1 MKRNKKKNSKSMSSK
16 IALIT
21 ILIIIATVSILSA
34 FTYSA
39 QKKAVDDQLKSDVAN
54 NVNQLVSDLNS
65 YNQTVQIVEESL
77 QSNNLKLAKSV
88 RETLSGQD
96 SYSTEELA
104 AISNRIGVSE
114 INVMNGQGIMEFSSN
129 PDLIGYKYNSS
140 EQSAPFMEAIT
151 NKNFELAQEPSIRG
165 ADNKMFMYIGV
176 ARQDS
181 EGMFQLGM
189 ESVEYQ
195 KVVESVN
202 LQNEVEKNAFA
213 ETGFSFIVNAKGM
226 IIAHPQ
232 KDFVG
237 KSVTDLSFGDSIG
250 SDQKGDFFY
259 EESGKSKYLAFE
271 RISDGHLIIA
281 TVDVDDYVGSLHSL
295 MFKLIACGIIIII
308 ISIFFMLFYSKRNIA
323 APLKEVQHAMEQIA
337 SGNLSHTYNTGRRDE
352 IGQMF
357 TYLNQMS
364 DSLKELIGSISD
376 NSEQVAA
383 SAEELAANAEQT
395 GKATEQIALAVQEVA
410 AGTDKQTQSVEDSSI
425 IINKLAIGIQ
435 EIADSAQHV
444 TANAADTLERT
455 DEGTKNIQLA
465 VEQMNAISDTFGDLS
480 GSVKVLGDRSS
491 EISQIVQ
498 VITEI
503 SSQTNLLAL
512 NAAIEAARAGE
523 QGKGFAVVADE
534 VRKLA
539 EQSSNSARQIAQL
552 ISAIQE
558 ETDKTVQSMDLAAK
572 EVAEGIGV
580 VNSSG
585 ESFAKISHS
594 VNEVGNQIQQVSSSV
609 QQISAATEQVV
620 HSINLISEVAET
632 AADGTQNVSA
642 ATQEQLASMEEI
654 SASAFSLTNRAEEL
668 QQAIGKFKI

>member
-1 MKRNKKKNSKSMSSK
+1 MKRNKKKNSNSMSSK

-39 QKKAVDDQLKSDVAN
+39 QKKAVDDQLKSDAAN
-54 NVNQLVSDLNS
+54 NVDQLVSDLNS
-65 YNQTVQIVEESL
+65 YNQTVQIVKESL
-77 QSNNLKLAKSV
+77 QSNNLKLAKSI
-88 RETLSGQD
+88 RETLLGQD

-104 AISNRIGVSE
+104 SIANEIGVSE

-189 ESVEYQ
+189 EPVEYQ

-213 ETGFSFIVNAKGM
+213 ETGFSFIVNAKGL

-232 KDFVG
+232 KDLIE

-271 RISDGHLIIA
+271 RTSDGHLIIA
-281 TVDVDDYVGSLHSL
+281 TVDVDDYLGSLHSL
-295 MFKLIACGIIIII
+295 MFKLILCGVIIII
-308 ISIFFMLFYSKRNIA
+308 ISVLLVLIYTKRNIA
-323 APLKEVQHAMEQIA
+323 KPMGEIQSAMEQIA
-337 SGNLSHTYNTGRRDE
+337 SGNLNQTYNSTRKDE
-352 IGQMF
+352 IGQI
-357 TYLNQMS
+357 YIHLNQMAN
-364 DSLKELIGSISD
+364 SLKELIGSISN
-376 NSEQVAA
+376 NSDQVAA
-383 SAEELAANAEQT
+383 SAEELAASAEQT
-395 GKATEQIALAVQEVA
+395 GKATEQIAFSVQEVA
-410 AGTDKQTQSVEDSSI
+410 AGTDKQMQSVEDSSVVI
-425 IINKLAIGIQ
+425 GKLASGIQ
-435 EIADSAQHV
+435 EIADSVEKV
-444 TANAADTLERT
+444 TAVTGDTSERA

-465 VEQMNAISDTFGDLS
+465 IEQMNTISDTFSDLS
-480 GSVKVLGDRSS
+480 GSVKVLGDRSN
-491 EISQIVQ
+491 EINQIVQ
-498 VITEI
+498 VITDI

-523 QGKGFAVVADE
+523 QGKGFAVVANE

-585 ESFAKISHS
+585 ESFVKIRHS

-654 SASAFSLTNRAEEL
+654 SASASSLTNMAEEL